1 MKNDYQDII
10 NKPHHTS
17 KTHKRMPKQNR
28 AAQFAP
34 FAALTGYE
42 AAVLEA
48 ARLTENKIMLDD
60 SQTTELNEKLNGLKS
75 VIKTKPK
82 IKLTYFVKD
91 DKKQG
96 GSYQEYDGNIRIIDE
111 VANTIIFCDRKV
123 INITDIIKIEFTN

>member
-1 MKNDYQDII
+1 MSDDYKDII

-17 KTHKRMPKQNR
+17 KNRKRMPKQNR

-34 FAALTGYE
+34 FAALTGYDS
-42 AAVLEA
+42 AVLEA
-48 ARLTENKIMLDD
+48 ARLTESQITLDD
-60 SQTTELNEKLNGLKS
+60 SQAAELNEKLNGLKS

-82 IKLTYFVKD
+82 IKVTHFVKD

-111 VANTIIFCDRKV
+111 ITNTITFCDQKV
-123 INITDIIKIEFTN
+123 ISITNIIKIEFIN